1 MNDDATPDRLPMG
14 TEIEVDTNEF
24 ENLHEIVRKA
34 RANLD
39 QNAWDYIVGGTETE
53 TTLRRN
59 RMALDEVAFRP
70 RVLRNVSR
78 IDPSVEVFGRRL
90 RLPVMLAPVG
100 SLETFDPDGA
110 ATVVRGAG
118 AFGAAHMLS
127 SVSEP
132 GLEKTAKAAPN
143 ALRIF
148 QLYVRGDDAFVED
161 YVERA
166 LTNGYVAF
174 CFTVDS
180 AHYSRRERDLAKRH
194 VTAGRRRV
202 SGHLF
207 QMALDWRTVKLI
219 KEKYRIPLILKGIAT
234 AEDARIAL
242 DHGVEWIY
250 VSNHGGR
257 QLDHGRGA
265 MHVLPEV
272 VEAVVGRAKIM
283 IDGSFCRG
291 TDIVKAIAMGADL
304 VGIGR
309 LQCWALAAAG
319 ERGIVRML
327 ELLEDEVRRCLG
339 LVGVNTF
346 AELDKSYLHAAT
358 QTSLP
363 NVLSAFPLLEIEPY
377 RY

>member
-1 MNDDATPDRLPMG
+1 
-14 TEIEVDTNEF
+14 
-24 ENLHEIVRKA
+24 
-34 RANLD
+34 
-39 QNAWDYIVGGTETE
+39 
-53 TTLRRN
+53 
-59 RMALDEVAFRP
+59 MALDEIAFRP

-78 IDPSVEVFGRRL
+78 VDPSVEVFGRRL

-100 SLETFDPDGA
+100 SLETFDPGGA
-110 ATVVRGAG
+110 APVVRAAG

-127 SVSEP
+127 SVSKP
-132 GLEKTAKAAPN
+132 GLENTAKAAPD

-166 LTNGYVAF
+166 LANGFTAF
-174 CFTVDS
+174 CLTVNS

-234 AEDARIAL
+234 AEDAKIAL
-242 DHGVEWIY
+242 DHGVDWIY

-265 MHVLPEV
+265 MQVLPEV
-272 VEAVVGRAKIM
+272 VEAVAGRAKIM

-346 AELDKSYLHAAT
+346 AELNKSYLHAAT
-358 QTSLP
+358 PT
-363 NVLSAFPLLEIEPY
+363 NVPHVFSAFPLLEIEPY